1 MNDSLMCKFCNQRRL
16 SITWENQLLCL
27 CHLWKYKTKKLV
39 TGLAAMICISTV
51 KIRARPWGGIYKQ
64 MIWLRFGK
72 VSVRLF
78 CREYKRKR
86 GTDSTSVATLS
97 RDPGKDLMNPHLKHL
112 RNFSLGFT
120 ILLKFWYLYQAIPF
134 SISTESLFDLLGE
147 VVHLLS
153 NIEVLYPL

>member
-1 MNDSLMCKFCNQRRL
+1 MLDRNVYTKEVTMYKRREMKNKEQLEARQILNETWTFKEAETFTLKGFGSRSHSCANERVTHAQMNDSLMCKFCNQRRL

-78 CREYKRKR
+78 CREYKR
-86 GTDSTSVATLS
+86 
-97 RDPGKDLMNPHLKHL
+97 
-112 RNFSLGFT
+112 
-120 ILLKFWYLYQAIPF
+120 
-134 SISTESLFDLLGE
+134 
-147 VVHLLS
+147 
-153 NIEVLYPL
+153 